1 MLMKKS
7 IYQKPEYELM
17 EELDFTVLCASP
29 DDDDAQGTGQDFE
42 WDI

>member
-29 DDDDAQGTGQDFE
+29 DDDAQGTGQDFE
-42 WDI
+42 CDI